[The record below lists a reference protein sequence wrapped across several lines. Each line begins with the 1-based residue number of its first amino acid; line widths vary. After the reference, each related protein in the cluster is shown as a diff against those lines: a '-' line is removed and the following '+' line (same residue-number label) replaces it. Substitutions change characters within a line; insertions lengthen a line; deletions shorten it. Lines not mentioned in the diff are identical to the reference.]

1 MSTLEKIPG
10 IGPALR
16 RGLDSLGI
24 ADAAAL
30 AKADVATITQVRGI
44 SPARAETFIAAAK
57 GLAAAA
63 DPEQAAR
70 ETKAVGPRE
79 PDKKS
84 KAADK
89 PKDKPKDKSKD
100 KKKKA
105 AKPKAKEK
113 KSAKDTSGKSG
124 KARKAKPSKK
134 KKGKTKKG

>member
-1 MSTLEKIPG
+1 MSTLENIPG

-16 RGLDSLGI
+16 RGLDTLGI

-57 GLAAAA
+57 RLAAAA
-63 DPEQAAR
+63 DPAQGALETETAR
-70 ETKAVGPRE
+70 PKS
-79 PDKKS
+79 PDKTS

-89 PKDKPKDKSKD
+89 SKGA
-100 KKKKA
+100 KKKA
-105 AKPKAKEK
+105 AKPKPKEK
-113 KSAKDTSGKSG
+113 KSGKDKAGKDKSGKSG

-134 KKGKTKKG
+134 KGKTKKG

>member
-1 MSTLEKIPG
+1 MSTLENIPG

-16 RGLDSLGI
+16 RGLDTLGI

-44 SPARAETFIAAAK
+44 SAARAETFIAAAK
-57 GLAAAA
+57 RLAAAA
-63 DPEQAAR
+63 DPEQGAR
-70 ETKAVGPRE
+70 ETETATPRS

-89 PKDKPKDKSKD
+89 SKGA
-100 KKKKA
+100 KKEA
-105 AKPKAKEK
+105 AKPKTKEK
-113 KSAKDTSGKSG
+113 KSGKDKSGKSG

-134 KKGKTKKG
+134 KGKTKKG

>member
-1 MSTLEKIPG
+1 MSTLENIPG

-24 ADAAAL
+24 TDAAAL

-44 SPARAETFIAAAK
+44 SPARAETFIASAK
-57 GLAAAA
+57 RLAAAA

-70 ETKAVGPRE
+70 ETETVKPTN

-89 PKDKPKDKSKD
+89 SKGT
-100 KKKKA
+100 KKKA
-105 AKPKAKEK
+105 SKSKTKEK
-113 KSAKDTSGKSG
+113 KSGKDKSGKSG

-134 KKGKTKKG
+134 KKGKTKKD